1 METATIS
8 HVSKGLIITA
18 LLIILDVIGYY
29 TGIKFLSSY
38 NYLLW
43 GVLML
48 LFVVAATI
56 YARQAQGSFG
66 TVFSHAFKTAA
77 VVACLFFVYQLLA
90 VNFFFPD
97 IKQRLI
103 ETAAKEN
110 NKPMSS
116 FTEDDLALMRKIV
129 SVSQSAGSILKVL
142 VSGLIGAVIGGTF
155 VKKK

>member
-1 METATIS
+1 METTIIS
-8 HVSKGLIITA
+8 HVTKGLIITL
-18 LLIILDVIGYY
+18 LLIILDVVGYY

-43 GVLML
+43 GVLLL
-48 LFVVAATI
+48 LFIVAATL
-56 YARQAQGSFG
+56 YARQAGGSFG
-66 TVFSHAFKTAA
+66 AVFSHAFKTAA
-77 VVACLFFVYQLLA
+77 VVTCLFFVYQLLA

-103 ETAAKEN
+103 EAAAKEN
-110 NKPMSS
+110 NKPMSN

-142 VSGLIGAVIGGTF
+142 VSGLIGAVVGGTF
-155 VKKK
+155 AKKK